1 MQAVQKEN
9 SKLQFNSNNDS
20 DEISIKKMGISD
32 FDNIKDFVVE
42 QHNNLERE
50 DFFIIEDIDT
60 ELPVILSNGIVVAIM
75 QNDKILGLQAIDL
88 SLKNS
93 SALQE
98 ILQSV
103 YTSNGE
109 LYELGWTMVR
119 KECRGKNYAKKLI
132 EHVCSYLGDIS
143 EYTLVATVHPAN
155 TIALKVYMAYG
166 MKPIF
171 QTQYYGY
178 DRTFLI
184 KKVTQIK

>member
-1 MQAVQKEN
+1 MVQKKN
-9 SKLQFNSNNDS
+9 NKLQFNGNNDS
-20 DEISIKKMGISD
+20 DEISIRKMGISD

-42 QHNNLERE
+42 QHNNLERK

-93 SALQE
+93 LALQE

-103 YTSNGE
+103 YTTNGK
-109 LYELGWTMVR
+109 LYELGWMMVR
-119 KECRGKNYAKKLI
+119 KECRGKNFAKKLI
-132 EHVCSYLGDIS
+132 EHVCSCLEDIS
-143 EYTLVATVHPAN
+143 GYTLVATVHPAN
-155 TIALKVYMAYG
+155 TIALKVYMDYG
-166 MKPIF
+166 IKPIL

-184 KKVTQIK
+184 KEVTQIK

>member
-1 MQAVQKEN
+1 MQKKN
-9 SKLQFNSNNDS
+9 NKLQFNGNNDS
-20 DEISIKKMGISD
+20 DEISIRKMGISD
-32 FDNIKDFVVE
+32 FDNIKDFVIE
-42 QHNNLERE
+42 QHNSLERK

-75 QNDKILGLQAIDL
+75 QRDKILGLQAIDL

-93 SALQE
+93 LALQE

-103 YTSNGE
+103 YTTNGE
-109 LYELGWTMVR
+109 LYELGWTIVR
-119 KECRGKNYAKKLI
+119 KECRGKNFAKKMM
-132 EHVCSYLGDIS
+132 EQVCGYLEDVS

-155 TIALKVYMAYG
+155 TIALKVYMDYG
-166 MKPIF
+166 MNPIL

-184 KKVTQIK
+184 KEITQMK

>member
-93 SALQE
+93 LALQE

-103 YTSNGE
+103 YTN
-109 LYELGWTMVR
+109 
-119 KECRGKNYAKKLI
+119 
-132 EHVCSYLGDIS
+132 
-143 EYTLVATVHPAN
+143 
-155 TIALKVYMAYG
+155 IA
-166 MKPIF
+166 
-171 QTQYYGY
+171 
-178 DRTFLI
+178 
-184 KKVTQIK
+184 